1 MFCSFER
8 MVALRYLRSRRQDG
22 FISVIAWFSLLGI
35 CLGVGTLIIV
45 MSVMNGF
52 RIELLSRV
60 LGLNGHVTVYAD
72 HGPMP
77 DYGDVVQRIRAVPGV
92 VTVTPQ
98 LQGQVMAMANGRAS
112 GALVRGMT
120 GDDLAARRLIPDN
133 IVAGSIGDFTDGVVI
148 GDRLAERLAIGV
160 GDRVRLISPVTT
172 TTVIGSVP
180 RIRAFRVAGLF
191 NVGMFEYDNS
201 FVYVPL
207 AQAQL
212 FFRSGD
218 AVNAI
223 EVMVDDPDLVERF
236 RGPLAA
242 ATGDDLR
249 VVSWKRQNA
258 SFFNALQVERNVMFL
273 ILTLIILVAGFNI
286 ISSMIMMVN
295 DKRSAIAVMR
305 TMGASRGMVT
315 RVFFLAGAS
324 VGVIGTGAGSILGLV
339 FCAKIESIRRALE
352 GLTGG
357 DLFSA
362 EIYFLSRLP
371 SEVQP
376 LQVIGVLAFALA
388 LALLATI
395 YPAWRASRIDPAEV
409 LRYG

>member
-1 MFCSFER
+1 MKGFER

-77 DYGDVVQRIRAVPGV
+77 DYGDVVQRIQAVPGV

-120 GDDLAARRLIPDN
+120 ADDLAARRLIPDSM
-133 IVAGSIGDFTDGVVI
+133 VAGSIGDFTDGVVI

-223 EVMVDDPDLVERF
+223 EVMVDDPDRVERF
-236 RGPLAA
+236 REPLAT

-324 VGVIGTGAGSILGLV
+324 VGVIGTVAGSILGLV
-339 FCAKIESIRRALE
+339 FCANIESIRRGLE
-352 GLTGG
+352 SLTGG

-371 SEVQP
+371 AVVDPVEVVA
-376 LQVIGVLAFALA
+376 VIALA
-388 LALLATI
+388 LALSLGASI
-395 YPAWRASRIDPAEV
+395 YPSWRAARIDPVEV
-409 LRYG
+409 LRHG

>member
-1 MFCSFER
+1 MFGSFER

-120 GDDLAARRLIPDN
+120 GDDLVARRLIPDN
-133 IVAGSIGDFTDGVVI
+133 IVAGSIGDFTDGVVM

-212 FFRSGD
+212 FFRSGE

-223 EVMVDDPDLVERF
+223 EVMVNDPDRVERF
-236 RGPLAA
+236 REPLAT

-324 VGVIGTGAGSILGLV
+324 VGVIGTVAGSVLGLV
-339 FCAKIESIRRALE
+339 FCANIESIRRGLE
-352 GLTGG
+352 SLTGG

-371 SEVQP
+371 AVVDPMEV
-376 LQVIGVLAFALA
+376 VLVVALA
-388 LALLATI
+388 LSLSLGASI
-395 YPAWRASRIDPAEV
+395 YPSWRAARIDPVEV
-409 LRYG
+409 LRHG

>member
-1 MFCSFER
+1 

-120 GDDLAARRLIPDN
+120 GDDLVARRLIPDN
-133 IVAGSIGDFTDGVVI
+133 IVAGSIGDFTDGVVM

-212 FFRSGD
+212 FFRSGE

-223 EVMVDDPDLVERF
+223 EVMVNAPDRVERF
-236 RGPLAA
+236 REPLAT

-324 VGVIGTGAGSILGLV
+324 VGVIGTVAGSVLGLV
-339 FCAKIESIRRALE
+339 FCANIESIRRGLE
-352 GLTGG
+352 SLTGG

-371 SEVQP
+371 AVVDPMEV
-376 LQVIGVLAFALA
+376 VLVVALA
-388 LALLATI
+388 LSLSLGASI
-395 YPAWRASRIDPAEV
+395 YPSWRAARIDPVEV
-409 LRYG
+409 LRHG

>member
-1 MFCSFER
+1 VFGSFER

-120 GDDLAARRLIPDN
+120 GDDLVARRLIPDN
-133 IVAGSIGDFTDGVVI
+133 IVAGSIGDFTDGVVM

-212 FFRSGD
+212 FFRSGE

-223 EVMVDDPDLVERF
+223 EVMVNDPDRVERF
-236 RGPLAA
+236 REPLAT

-324 VGVIGTGAGSILGLV
+324 VGVIGTVAGSVLGLV
-339 FCAKIESIRRALE
+339 FCANIESIRRGLE
-352 GLTGG
+352 SLTGG

-371 SEVQP
+371 AVVDPMEV
-376 LQVIGVLAFALA
+376 VLVVALA
-388 LALLATI
+388 LSLSLGASI
-395 YPAWRASRIDPAEV
+395 YPSWRAARIDPVEV
-409 LRYG
+409 LRHG

>member
-1 MFCSFER
+1 MFGSFER

-120 GDDLAARRLIPDN
+120 GDDLAARRVIPDN

-223 EVMVDDPDLVERF
+223 EVMVDDPDLVERY
-236 RGPLAA
+236 RGPLVA

-324 VGVIGTGAGSILGLV
+324 VGVIGTVAGSVLGLV
-339 FCAKIESIRRALE
+339 FCANIESIRQALE
-352 GLTGG
+352 SLTGG

-371 SEVQP
+371 AVVDPVEVVA
-376 LQVIGVLAFALA
+376 VIALA
-388 LALLATI
+388 LVLSLGASI
-395 YPAWRASRIDPAEV
+395 YPSWRAARIDPVEV
-409 LRYG
+409 LRHG

>member
-1 MFCSFER
+1 MFGSFER

-77 DYGDVVQRIRAVPGV
+77 DYGDVVLRIQAVPGV

-120 GDDLAARRLIPDN
+120 ADDLAARRLIPDSM
-133 IVAGSIGDFTDGVVI
+133 VAGSIGDFTDGVVI

-223 EVMVDDPDLVERF
+223 EVMVDDPDRVERF
-236 RGPLAA
+236 REPLAT
-242 ATGDDLR
+242 ATGEDLR

-324 VGVIGTGAGSILGLV
+324 VGVIGTVAGSILGLV
-339 FCAKIESIRRALE
+339 FCANIESIRRGLE
-352 GLTGG
+352 SLTGG

-371 SEVQP
+371 AVVDPVEVVA
-376 LQVIGVLAFALA
+376 VIALA
-388 LALLATI
+388 LALSLGASI
-395 YPAWRASRIDPAEV
+395 YPSWRAARIDPVEV
-409 LRYG
+409 LRHG

>member
-1 MFCSFER
+1 MFGSFER

-77 DYGDVVQRIRAVPGV
+77 DYGDVVQRVRAVPGV

-120 GDDLAARRLIPDN
+120 GDDLAARRVIPDN

-223 EVMVDDPDLVERF
+223 EVMVDDPDLVERY
-236 RGPLAA
+236 RGPLVA

-324 VGVIGTGAGSILGLV
+324 VGVIGTVAGSILGLV
-339 FCAKIESIRRALE
+339 FCANIESIRRALE
-352 GLTGG
+352 SLTGG

-371 SEVQP
+371 AVVDPVEVVA
-376 LQVIGVLAFALA
+376 VIALA
-388 LALLATI
+388 LALSLGASI
-395 YPAWRASRIDPAEV
+395 YPSWRAARIDPVEV
-409 LRYG
+409 LRHG

>member
-1 MFCSFER
+1 MFGSFER

-60 LGLNGHVTVYAD
+60 LGLNGHVTIYAD

-77 DYGDVVQRIRAVPGV
+77 DYGDVVQRVRAVPGV

-120 GDDLAARRLIPDN
+120 GDDLAARRVIPDN

-223 EVMVDDPDLVERF
+223 EVMVDDPDLVERY
-236 RGPLAA
+236 RGPLVA

-315 RVFFLAGAS
+315 RIFFLAGAS
-324 VGVIGTGAGSILGLV
+324 VGVIGTVAGSILGLV
-339 FCAKIESIRRALE
+339 FCANIESIRRALE
-352 GLTGG
+352 SLTGG

-371 SEVQP
+371 AVVDPVEVVA
-376 LQVIGVLAFALA
+376 VIALA
-388 LALLATI
+388 LALSLGASI
-395 YPAWRASRIDPAEV
+395 YPSWRAARIDPVEV
-409 LRYG
+409 LRHG

>member
-1 MFCSFER
+1 MFGSFER

-22 FISVIAWFSLLGI
+22 FISLIAWFSLLGI

-60 LGLNGHVTVYAD
+60 LGLNGHVTVYSD
-72 HGPMP
+72 YGPMP
-77 DYGDVVQRIRAVPGV
+77 DYGGLVQRIRDVPGV

-112 GALVRGMT
+112 GALVRGMSA
-120 GDDLAARRLIPDN
+120 DDLAARRVIPDSM
-133 IVAGSIGDFTDGVVI
+133 VAGAIGDFTDGVVI
-148 GDRLAERLAIGV
+148 GERLANRLDIGV
-160 GDRVRLISPVTT
+160 GERIRLISPVTT

-201 FVYVPL
+201 YVYVPL

-218 AVNAI
+218 AVNAV
-223 EVMVDDPDLVERF
+223 EVMVEDPDLVERIG
-236 RGPLAA
+236 RPLAEA
-242 ATGDDLR
+242 IGDDR
-249 VVSWKRQNA
+249 RAVSWKRQNA

-324 VGVIGTGAGSILGLV
+324 VGVIGTVAGSVLGLV
-339 FCAKIESIRRALE
+339 FCANIESIRRGLE
-352 GLTGG
+352 SLTGG

-371 SEVQP
+371 AEVDP
-376 LQVIGVLAFALA
+376 VEVALVITMALVLSFAA
-388 LALLATI
+388 SI
-395 YPAWRASRIDPAEV
+395 YPSWRAARIDPVEV
-409 LRYG
+409 LRHG

>member
-1 MFCSFER
+1 MFGSFER

-120 GDDLAARRLIPDN
+120 GDDLAARRVIPDN
-133 IVAGSIGDFTDGVVI
+133 IVAGSIGDFTGGVVI

-223 EVMVDDPDLVERF
+223 EVMVDDPDLVERY
-236 RGPLAA
+236 RGPLAT

-324 VGVIGTGAGSILGLV
+324 VGVIGTVAGSILGLV
-339 FCAKIESIRRALE
+339 FCANIESIRRALE
-352 GLTGG
+352 SLTGG

-371 SEVQP
+371 AVVDPVEVVA
-376 LQVIGVLAFALA
+376 VIALA
-388 LALLATI
+388 LALSLGASI
-395 YPAWRASRIDPAEV
+395 YPSWRAARIDPVEV
-409 LRYG
+409 LRHG

>member
-1 MFCSFER
+1 MFGSFER
-8 MVALRYLRSRRQDG
+8 MIALRYLRSRRQDG

-77 DYGDVVQRIRAVPGV
+77 DYGDLVQRIREVPGV

-120 GDDLAARRLIPDN
+120 ADDLVARRLIPDSM
-133 IVAGSIGDFTDGVVI
+133 VAGSIGDFTDGVVI

-223 EVMVDDPDLVERF
+223 EVMVNDPDLVETVRQ
-236 RGPLAA
+236 PLVA
-242 ATGDDLR
+242 ATGGDLR

-324 VGVIGTGAGSILGLV
+324 VGVIGTVVGSILGLV
-339 FCAKIESIRRALE
+339 FCANIESIRRALE
-352 GLTGG
+352 SLTGG

-371 SEVQP
+371 AVVDPVEVI
-376 LQVIGVLAFALA
+376 LVTALA
-388 LALLATI
+388 LVLSLGASI
-395 YPAWRASRIDPAEV
+395 YPSWRAARIDPVEV
-409 LRYG
+409 LRHG

>member
-1 MFCSFER
+1 MFGSFER

-324 VGVIGTGAGSILGLV
+324 VGVIGTVAGSILGLV
-339 FCAKIESIRRALE
+339 FCANIESIRRALE
-352 GLTGG
+352 SLTGG

-371 SEVQP
+371 AVVDPVEVVA
-376 LQVIGVLAFALA
+376 VIALA
-388 LALLATI
+388 LALSLGASI
-395 YPAWRASRIDPAEV
+395 YPSWRAARIDPVEV
-409 LRYG
+409 LRHG

>member
-1 MFCSFER
+1 MFGSFER

-60 LGLNGHVTVYAD
+60 LGLNGHVTIYAD

-77 DYGDVVQRIRAVPGV
+77 DYGDVVQRVRAVPGV

-120 GDDLAARRLIPDN
+120 GDDLAARRVIPDN

-223 EVMVDDPDLVERF
+223 EVMVDDPDLVERY

-295 DKRSAIAVMR
+295 DKRGAIAVMR

-324 VGVIGTGAGSILGLV
+324 VGVIGTVAGSILGLV
-339 FCAKIESIRRALE
+339 FCANIESIRRALE
-352 GLTGG
+352 SLTGG

-371 SEVQP
+371 AVVDPVEVVA
-376 LQVIGVLAFALA
+376 VIALA
-388 LALLATI
+388 LALSLGASI
-395 YPAWRASRIDPAEV
+395 YPSWRAARIDPVEV
-409 LRYG
+409 LRHG